1 MSNYEYI
8 ITSLPVILPD
18 YRYADGE
25 GFEGMISEIRTDL
38 SERDN
43 ALLDFLLRG
52 FSADELTQ
60 DFYADALR
68 HRNRFLREYFRFDL
82 NLRNAKVEYLNR
94 QLGRPEGTDVMT
106 GKGTDDDTDLDIDLM
121 RFQSGEFAEMA
132 KVEEILAGTDLIA
145 REKGLDDLT
154 WDKIN
159 SLTLFNYFDIN
170 AILGFVAK
178 LRIADRWLA
187 LDEEAGREKF
197 RQLTREV
204 KGTFKGVKYT
214 DQ

>member
-60 DFYADALR
+60 DFYAEALR

>member
-43 ALLDFLLRG
+43 ALLDFRLRG

-60 DFYADALR
+60 DFYAEALR

>member
-43 ALLDFLLRG
+43 ALLDFLLKG
-52 FSADELTQ
+52 FSAEELTQ

-106 GKGTDDDTDLDIDLM
+106 GQGTDDDTDLDIDLM

-132 KVEEILAGTDLIA
+132 KVEEILSGTDLIA

-159 SLTLFNYFDIN
+159 SLTLFNYFDVN

>member
-8 ITSLPVILPD
+8 ITSLPVILSD

-43 ALLDFLLRG
+43 ALLDFLLKG